1 MKKNIVILG
10 STGSIGQNT
19 LKILSKYKN
28 QFQVKLLST
37 NKNLSKIIK
46 QATEFKV
53 KNIIITDFRKFQFA
67 KKKYK
72 KKNFIFYNTF
82 KEIENLFKKKE
93 IYYSM
98 ISVIGINGLDPTLRL
113 IKYSKNIAIVNKKSL
128 ICGWSLIKKKLDY
141 YKTNF
146 LPINSEHFSI
156 HQVIK
161 NLEINSIKN
170 IYLTASGGPFLKF
183 KNIKN
188 KKIKL
193 NQALNHP
200 NWVMGKKISVEFRNS
215 NE

>member
-72 KKNFIFYNTF
+72 KKILFFI
-82 KEIENLFKKKE
+82 IHLKK
-93 IYYSM
+93 
-98 ISVIGINGLDPTLRL
+98 
-113 IKYSKNIAIVNKKSL
+113 
-128 ICGWSLIKKKLDY
+128 
-141 YKTNF
+141 
-146 LPINSEHFSI
+146 
-156 HQVIK
+156 
-161 NLEINSIKN
+161 
-170 IYLTASGGPFLKF
+170 
-183 KNIKN
+183 
-188 KKIKL
+188 
-193 NQALNHP
+193 
-200 NWVMGKKISVEFRNS
+200 
-215 NE
+215 